1 MPAKNSYWPVASFL
15 STKLVITNWRKF
27 HLFALKRWVMSF
39 GSDAELQGPED
50 LREDICNEA
59 KKMAQAYS
67 LLA

>member
-1 MPAKNSYWPVASFL
+1 
-15 STKLVITNWRKF
+15 
-27 HLFALKRWVMSF
+27 MSF